1 MTPALEF
8 IDLQHDFLADDG
20 RLRIERGQVPSVV
33 GAARKLAELARERGI
48 PVAHV
53 VNLFP
58 RRSIANLF
66 RKFAAIEGS
75 PGARIEER
83 CPQPLPGE
91 PTFEKAR
98 GDAFHRPGL
107 QQWLEE
113 RGAKRLIVAGVF
125 ANACVKQTALS
136 ALAKGFEVIVV
147 ADGVG
152 AGSEKSRLRGLR
164 NIESA
169 GGRVVSLDELPALL
183 DEGDKGNAA

>member
-1 MTPALEF
+1 MSPALVF

-20 RLRIERGQVPSVV
+20 RLPIERGQAPTVI
-33 GAARKLAELARERGI
+33 AAAQKMAELARERGV

-53 VNLFP
+53 VNVFP

-66 RKFAAIEGS
+66 RKFAAVEGS
-75 PGARIEER
+75 PGTRIDDR
-83 CPQPLPGE
+83 CPQPLPEE

-107 QQWLEE
+107 RQWLEE
-113 RGAKRLIVAGVF
+113 REVKSLIVAGVF

-169 GGRVVSLDELPALL
+169 GGRVVSIDELLAVL
-183 DEGDKGNAA
+183 DEGEKGNAA